1 MEIINDLEDLIF
13 LKMMK
18 AKRRE
23 GNKEL
28 FKTRSSFG
36 FYSTGVNIIIEK
48 NPELFVKSTRLTHEQ
63 FNALLNLI
71 KPWLTKNSRRKPIE
85 PEQRLYITLK

>member
-1 MEIINDLEDLIF
+1 MEIINDLEELIF
-13 LKMMK
+13 LKMMN
-18 AKRRE
+18 ANRRE

-28 FKTRSSFG
+28 FKTQSSFG
-36 FYSTGVNIIIEK
+36 FYFTGINIIIE
-48 NPELFVKSTRLTHEQ
+48 NNRELFVKSTRVNHVQ

-85 PEQRLYITLK
+85 SEQRLYITLK